1 MARRAS
7 RPLRLW
13 RLALLLAAALV
24 PCLTRTAEYVPNGES
39 GGFIRLAADEHGG
52 ADTFSVSLARKD
64 GAPAAAAGAIRPQT
78 LLCQRDRG
86 GWLIYAGGWPED
98 LDGTYDLLVR
108 CGAAD
113 DARIIRLPD
122 AIRRRTRRMDVA
134 LLLDDSRSMRTTD
147 PQRLRV
153 AAARLFAQMAALR
166 GNIETLTIVAF
177 NRRAH
182 LLLPPTPPGDSA
194 AVDAALERL
203 EASGATDL
211 DSAFALAYEQLD
223 RLPPSHKTAV
233 VLSDGRDEPGHYT
246 FGHRRFSARQWP
258 VHTIGLSDDI
268 DEQCLQ
274 MIAASTGGA
283 YHRAHS
289 TEALARIFRDIAAA
303 LQSGVTVGE
312 WHLDGGD
319 EAAFPVDDTLR
330 LLSLALLD
338 RTEARSACALQ
349 APDGTSHALSSTW
362 ATDAFA
368 DLFAPAAGNWQV
380 KGIAGKALLSV
391 TGVSSLELV
400 PFPVV
405 RPAETN
411 KPMPVTAFVMEGSQ
425 LLKPVRIVAQLP
437 DGTAVTLHDD
447 GLNADGAAADGI
459 YGAYLSLKT
468 PEQIRLSLT
477 ATGQTAGGQ
486 AFQRFT
492 YRELEA
498 VIHAVPITGATTRII
513 PPATLPGA
521 ISRGPA
527 AYPLPRPADTAA
539 PPAPAKPQTE
549 YAFAGH
555 GRAAP
560 LATIAHE
567 PQLPVPNAVTPAEI
581 LLPLDAEVP
590 PEPPEEEI
598 ESPAQSVEQA
608 EVPEEEQ
615 ASEPVAEE
623 GAPSG
628 TPADDAPSPA
638 ASAGDAQPARLP
650 VNLWK
655 IVLLIAAIIFL
666 CWMIWRWFTRPSM
679 AVSRM
684 ASFFLVSLL
693 LHGILAILL
702 MDLLVQTRVI
712 TVEQISP
719 QLAISLQA
727 IESSLGIQLT
737 PPGPAVPLAAQ
748 SAGAT
753 EVARAT
759 MQAKSTLPQTIEPS
773 RPATDEPSTMRA
785 ILEPDIPDPDH
796 AGMTPVAA
804 PETPAPPPTPEAPT
818 ETLEAVRP
826 EAVAETP
833 PPQQEPEPV
842 TLGRA
847 VAETPRQPLPPA
859 PTAMPRQM
867 DKPQPSRVA
876 VTTPRT
882 AAASRPITSVTM
894 IERPELPA
902 SPSSAA
908 EPDAPVLPEPI
919 KVQTAEQTPETP
931 TPKSLPRA
939 PAREIVASQ
948 APDLTT
954 APLRPTTD
962 ASASVTH
969 ATPQTAHGAPVKAVS
984 TSIAGTADA
993 PSLPA
998 APTVTAATPEP
1009 VQPLAVAGSDTAP
1022 AAPAERPQPVQ
1033 LARTTSAPQAAVP
1046 QQTQGLASV
1055 PPLPTVGGSPA
1066 AASVTHATPQPALGA
1081 PVKTVPTS
1089 IAGTTVAPSL
1099 PAAPTV
1105 TTATPEPVQPLAVAG
1120 TDTAPAAEAE
1130 RPQPVQLA
1138 RTTSAPQA
1146 TVPQQAQDLASVPL
1160 RPAAG
1165 GGSAAPASVTHATPQ
1180 AARSAPVKA
1189 VPTSIAA
1196 TANAPSLP
1204 AAPTVKTATPEP
1216 VQPLAVADADTAPA
1230 TPAERPQ
1237 PVQLARTTSAPHA
1250 TVPQQAQ
1257 GLASVPLRPAAGG
1270 SAAPASVTHA
1280 TPQPA
1285 RGAPVKTVPTSIAA
1299 TADTPSLP
1307 AAPTVAAA
1315 TPEPVQPL
1323 AVAGADT
1330 APAAAAERPQPVQLA
1345 RTAGAPQATVP
1356 QQAQGLAS
1364 VPLRPVAGG
1373 SAAPASV
1380 THATPQP
1387 ARGTP
1392 VKSAPTSIAAT
1403 GALPRLPNAPL
1414 PGAESLAP
1422 APVAIP
1428 AVAEAAAGP
1437 ALSQGPSGIWLPRP
1451 EHGLA
1456 RAERTSQSPG
1466 PRPQPTAVSPSPPL
1480 PEMALPSVAAPQQA
1494 GTLAPMRDA
1503 PLAFQIGSGSEVSHR
1518 VTIGLAQYGGDWDWA
1533 RHAMTFLGHQLRERT
1548 RMAINAGD
1556 RVVRLDSPDLAR
1568 LPFVYM
1574 TGHKDFRLSDA
1585 EVANLRAYLLGGGYL
1600 WADDSTH
1607 FNDETFDTAFRRELA
1622 RILPEAPLERLD
1634 MTFEGFRTG
1643 YDLTRGY
1650 KGYAIPPGDKYRL
1663 DYIEGARLGDRVA
1676 VVYTRN
1682 DYGDGLNIDE
1692 YTHPLHTS
1700 LTDLSPAEMQEG
1712 AVRMGINL
1720 TLYFLTHG
1728 KGEATFI
1735 DRTAATLRQR
1745 PETDAAKEPAG
1756 TARPLPLFAAGA
1768 AWQHEDWSDAGQ
1780 LNLAD
1785 ATARLNFTVGAQ
1797 RKCALSQQQEPPVEV
1812 TAGDIVAIR
1821 VRSGLRGGARVALA
1835 FTVAER
1841 YFESRPVYIKPGEN
1855 LALFPCGEATFKTE
1869 AGGWAYRDQLPARAA
1884 IQRITLLVYS
1894 PTPGELHLSHPRIIR
1909 AGQQE

>member
-223 RLPPSHKTAV
+223 RLPSSHKIAV

-954 APLRPTTD
+954 APLRPT
-962 ASASVTH
+962 
-969 ATPQTAHGAPVKAVS
+969 
-984 TSIAGTADA
+984 AGDN
-993 PSLPA
+993 
-998 APTVTAATPEP
+998 
-1009 VQPLAVAGSDTAP
+1009 
-1022 AAPAERPQPVQ
+1022 
-1033 LARTTSAPQAAVP
+1033 
-1046 QQTQGLASV
+1046 
-1055 PPLPTVGGSPA
+1055 
-1066 AASVTHATPQPALGA
+1066 
-1081 PVKTVPTS
+1081 
-1089 IAGTTVAPSL
+1089 
-1099 PAAPTV
+1099 
-1105 TTATPEPVQPLAVAG
+1105 
-1120 TDTAPAAEAE
+1120 
-1130 RPQPVQLA
+1130 
-1138 RTTSAPQA
+1138 
-1146 TVPQQAQDLASVPL
+1146 
-1160 RPAAG
+1160 
-1165 GGSAAPASVTHATPQ
+1165 AAPASVTHATPQ
-1180 AARSAPVKA
+1180 AAHGAPVKA